1 MMERSQ
7 NGINKYNNLNAN
19 YVNVSSASLSAGCNP
34 CSPDEVRDGS
44 QCNPCHPCYPDQ
56 ITDGEQCN
64 PCHPCYPDQL
74 TGGSQCNPCHPCYP
88 DQITESEQCNP
99 CNPCNPDQWRD
110 GGNSSG
116 GGCFI
121 TSACV
126 ETLNLPDDCD
136 ELQTLRVLR
145 DKRKLYDQQFSA
157 LVEEYYRIAP
167 AIVSAI
173 DHMPDRLARY
183 RDIYERMVVPCVA
196 MVKQNRENDAVQL
209 YTDTVLELKCRYLG
223 EA

>member
-1 MMERSQ
+1 M
-7 NGINKYNNLNAN
+7 
-19 YVNVSSASLSAGCNP
+19 
-34 CSPDEVRDGS
+34 
-44 QCNPCHPCYPDQ
+44 
-56 ITDGEQCN
+56 
-64 PCHPCYPDQL
+64 
-74 TGGSQCNPCHPCYP
+74 
-88 DQITESEQCNP
+88 
-99 CNPCNPDQWRD
+99 
-110 GGNSSG
+110 
-116 GGCFI
+116 
-121 TSACV
+121 

-157 LVEEYYRIAP
+157 LVDEYYRIAP

-196 MVKQNRENDAVQL
+196 MVRQNRENDAVQL
-209 YTDTVLELKCRYLG
+209 YTDTVLELKRRYLE

>member
-7 NGINKYNNLNAN
+7 NGINKYSNLNAH
-19 YVNVSSASLSAGCNP
+19 YVNVSSGSLSAGCNP
-34 CSPDEVRDGS
+34 CSPDEIKDGK
-44 QCNPCHPCYPDQ
+44 
-56 ITDGEQCN
+56 
-64 PCHPCYPDQL
+64 
-74 TGGSQCNPCHPCYP
+74 QCNPCHPCYP
-88 DQITESEQCNP
+88 DQITETGQCNPCHPCYPDQITETGQCNP

-157 LVEEYYRIAP
+157 LVDEYYRIAP

-209 YTDTVLELKCRYLG
+209 YTDTVLELKRRYLE